1 MGDLISRSA
10 LLNIISKMDF
20 DFGNDTDDTETIIE
34 MVSEVINDIPT
45 AYVIDNVIREIDDD
59 IAYIEA
65 DDTKEKFVHYESVAS
80 AIRKGGLEY
89 E

>member
-1 MGDLISRSA
+1 MSDLINRGA
-10 LLNIISKMDF
+10 VIEVLKQTGIIQD
-20 DFGNDTDDTETIIE
+20 NDLGHLVVDE
-34 MVSEVINDIPT
+34 INRIPT

-89 E
+89 EQID